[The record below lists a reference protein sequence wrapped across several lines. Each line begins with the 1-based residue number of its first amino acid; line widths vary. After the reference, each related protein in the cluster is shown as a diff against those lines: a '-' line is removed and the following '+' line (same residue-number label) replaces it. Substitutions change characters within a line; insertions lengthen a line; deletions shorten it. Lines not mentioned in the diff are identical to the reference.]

1 MDSNYGIEE
10 FMNKRFL
17 AFTLCALL
25 GGTSFQVFAHRVN
38 VFAWQEG
45 DTVSV
50 EGKFVGGRPAM
61 NSEVLVQDSSGKI
74 VAQGKTNQ
82 KGEWN
87 FLLPEGARQ
96 NNLKIVLKAG
106 EGHQATWDLEFE
118 TNEPKSSEAQIVNK
132 SEEGNPVES
141 DSQSVELQIASAVQA
156 ERARLEKEVIGPL
169 RKQVAEL
176 QEPQVGWREI
186 FGGIGWII
194 GLFGIGAYFKSRSKK
209 A

>member
-1 MDSNYGIEE
+1 MD
-10 FMNKRFL
+10 KRFL
-17 AFTLCALL
+17 TFTLCTLL
-25 GGTSFQVFAHRVN
+25 GGTSVQVLAHRVN

-45 DTVSV
+45 DSVSV
-50 EGKFVGGRPAM
+50 EGKFAGGRPAM
-61 NSEVLVQDSSGKI
+61 NSEVLVQDPSGKV

-82 KGEWN
+82 KGEWT
-87 FLLPEGARQ
+87 FVLPQGARQ

-106 EGHQATWDLEFE
+106 EGHQASWDLELKSDG
-118 TNEPKSSEAQIVNK
+118 PKSQEAQVVNK
-132 SEEGNPVES
+132 TDKSNPTSPEPL
-141 DSQSVELQIASAVQA
+141 SVEQQVATAVQA
-156 ERARLEKEVIGPL
+156 ERVRLEKEVIGPL

-194 GLFGIGAYFKSRSKK
+194 GLFGIGAYFKGRGKK

>member
-1 MDSNYGIEE
+1 
-10 FMNKRFL
+10 MNKFL

-25 GGTSFQVFAHRVN
+25 GGTSAQVFAHRVN

-45 DTVSV
+45 NNVSV
-50 EGKFVGGRPAM
+50 EGKFAGGRPAM
-61 NSEVLVQDSSGKI
+61 NSEVLVQDLTGKV
-74 VAQGKTNQ
+74 VAQGKTDQ
-82 KGEWN
+82 KGEWT
-87 FLLPEGARQ
+87 FVLPEGAHQ

-106 EGHQATWDLEFE
+106 EGHQATWDLELKTDVPKNQE
-118 TNEPKSSEAQIVNK
+118 VQAINKAGKTNPSTSEPL
-132 SEEGNPVES
+132 
-141 DSQSVELQIASAVQA
+141 SVEQQIENAVQA

-194 GLFGIGAYFKSRSKK
+194 GLFGIGAYFKSRSRKV
-209 A
+209 